1 MTTASSPTA
10 RRPMIVMAATHSLL
24 LFYSVVP
31 IHYCKATSS
40 TISTST
46 QSKRAHHLIQLK
58 SQIHNRHTPQLS
70 YTSGKVLDRLRGGS
84 AFLGRTDNNNKNQ
97 IDDANFIITSKSSKP
112 SNQDVS
118 PTTSTTTVTQEWI
131 RSILVFAISATITQ
145 LIAVHYTQI
154 KSILLA
160 FFDKEK
166 FRTSII
172 QLLNSIASRGN
183 LGLVLYTFGFVFYE
197 TCGLP
202 TSVVETAAGM
212 AFGMKHGLICSFIG
226 KTCGS

>member
-1 MTTASSPTA
+1 MTTASSLTA
-10 RRPMIVMAATHSLL
+10 RWLMIVMAATHSLL

-31 IHYCKATSS
+31 IHCKATSS
-40 TISTST
+40 TISTAT
-46 QSKRAHHLIQLK
+46 QSKRAHHLIPLK

-84 AFLGRTDNNNKNQ
+84 AFLGRTDNNNKNK
-97 IDDANFIITSKSSKP
+97 IDDANFIITSKSSKT

-118 PTTSTTTVTQEWI
+118 PTSTTQEWI

-154 KSILLA
+154 KSILLP

-212 AFGMKHGLICSFIG
+212 AFGMKHGLMCSFIG

>member
-1 MTTASSPTA
+1 MTTASSPAA
-10 RRPMIVMAATHSLL
+10 RRLMKVMAATHSLL
-24 LFYSVVP
+24 LFFSVVP

-46 QSKRAHHLIQLK
+46 QSKRAHYLFPLK

-70 YTSGKVLDRLRGGS
+70 YTSDKVLDRLRGGS
-84 AFLGRTDNNNKNQ
+84 AFLGRTDNNNKNK
-97 IDDANFIITSKSSKP
+97 IDDANFIITSKSSKT
-112 SNQDVS
+112 SNQEVS

-145 LIAVHYTQI
+145 LISVHYTQI

-212 AFGMKHGLICSFIG
+212 AFGMKHGLMCSFIG